1 MKNIDRL
8 KHLITETGGKNLLIH
23 TIPGTS
29 TWIVCQKIEKN
40 KWTLTLM
47 DPMKDTAHNLG
58 TVNNKE
64 HINLWQELIEK
75 EIERRTK
82 T

>member
-1 MKNIDRL
+1 MKNIQRL
-8 KHLITETGGKNLLIH
+8 TRHIAQTGAKNILIH
-23 TIPGTS
+23 TIPGTQ
-29 TWIVCQKIEKN
+29 TWIVCQKIEKD

-58 TVNNKE
+58 TVNNKD
-64 HINLWQELIEK
+64 HLNLWQELIEK